1 MTTRRIGN
9 GAALYRVRV
18 RPPVGRTRTADHDL
32 GIIAPIYRGWRLACT
47 AAEIERLKRAV
58 DQFWS
63 DQYLAPIPR
72 PGGSAFLGRKA
83 NEECAEGLDWK
94 MNGPPSPRL
103 GMSG

>member
-47 AAEIERLKRAV
+47 GAEIERLKRWINFGAINISRRYPV
-58 DQFWS
+58 RAGLRAYADRQMRN
-63 DQYLAPIPR
+63 AP
-72 PGGSAFLGRKA
+72 K
-83 NEECAEGLDWK
+83 DWTGK
-94 MNGPPSPRL
+94 
-103 GMSG
+103 